1 MDQIKARAST
11 SALTSKDVILVN
23 KPGIPTM
30 TIGHSTVFSDLKQSL
45 SLCLNQII
53 ISRLFLDYILT
64 LLLFHSSQ

>member
-53 ISRLFLDYILT
+53 IS
-64 LLLFHSSQ
+64 